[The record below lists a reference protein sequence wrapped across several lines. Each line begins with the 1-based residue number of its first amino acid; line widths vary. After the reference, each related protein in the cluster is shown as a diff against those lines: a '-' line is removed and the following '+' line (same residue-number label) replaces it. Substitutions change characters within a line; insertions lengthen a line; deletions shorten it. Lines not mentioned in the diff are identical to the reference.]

1 MTTTITSINP
11 KIETERSYRDLD
23 LNFTAHP
30 VKKDV
35 SVHLNEKAIINS
47 VKNLVS
53 TNFYE
58 RPFQPELGSSIRA
71 LLFESVDSVFGASI
85 ERRLLD
91 VINNYEPRVSVES
104 VVAIPAPDENGYKVT
119 LTFFIVNLTNPITI
133 NFFLERIR

>member
-1 MTTTITSINP
+1 MSTTITSTDPTIV
-11 KIETERSYRDLD
+11 TERSFKDLD

-35 SVHLNEKAIINS
+35 SRHYNEKAVINA

-58 RPFQPELGSSIRA
+58 KPFQPEFGAGIRG
-71 LLFESVDSVFGASI
+71 LLFEPVDSVFGASI
-85 ERRLLD
+85 ERKLSEAIL
-91 VINNYEPRVSVES
+91 NYEPRVAIES
-104 VVAIPAPDENGYKVT
+104 ITAIPAPDENGYKVRMV
-119 LTFFIVNLTNPITI
+119 FFIINSPNPVTI

>member
-1 MTTTITSINP
+1 MTTTITSSAP

-35 SVHLNEKAIINS
+35 SLHLNEKAVINS

-71 LLFESVDSVFGASI
+71 LLFEPVDSVFGASI
-85 ERRLLD
+85 ERRLFD
-91 VINNYEPRVSVES
+91 VVNNYEPRVSVES
-104 VVAIPAPDENGYKVT
+104 IIAIPAPDENGYRVT
-119 LTFFIVNLTNPITI
+119 MTFYIVNLPNPITI
-133 NFFLERIR
+133 NFFLQRIR

>member
-1 MTTTITSINP
+1 MASTITSLNA
-11 KIETERSYRDLD
+11 TFQSERTYKDLD

-35 SVHLNEKAIINS
+35 SRHLNEKAVINS

-71 LLFESVDSVFGASI
+71 LLFEPVDSVFGASI
-85 ERRLLD
+85 ERRLFD
-91 VINNYEPRVSVES
+91 VINNYEPRVNIES
-104 VVAIPAPDENGYKVT
+104 IVAIPAPDENGYKVIM
-119 LTFFIVNLTNPITI
+119 TFFIINSPNPVTI

>member
-1 MTTTITSINP
+1 MATTITSNNP
-11 KIETERSYRDLD
+11 TIQTERSYKDLD
-23 LNFTAHP
+23 LNFIAHP

-35 SVHLNEKAIINS
+35 SRHFNEKAVINS

-58 RPFQPELGSSIRA
+58 RPFQPELGSSIRQ
-71 LLFESVDSVFGASI
+71 LLFEPVDSVFGASI
-85 ERRLLD
+85 ERRLRD

-104 VVAIPAPDENGYKVT
+104 VTAIPAPDENGYKVSM
-119 LTFFIVNLTNPITI
+119 TFYIVNLPNPITI